1 MYGGWCRFKY
11 NFGKIHTYII
21 IFLSIYTKLYA
32 YIFLSQYRDR
42 CLKLKHQTCLLE
54 LFKFQPDTFPLI
66 PSHSIKLF
74 PDYTLHYDWYQFI
87 HNFITCGHFRNL
99 SVAWYAVPVQRTM
112 WSLTE
117 KLMKT
122 IAVGCRWS

>member
-11 NFGKIHTYII
+11 NFGKIHTYI

-42 CLKLKHQTCLLE
+42 CLKLKHQICLLE

-66 PSHSIKLF
+66 PSRSIKLF
-74 PDYTLHYDWYQFI
+74 PASIYCIMIDTSSYTILSPAVI
-87 HNFITCGHFRNL
+87 LETCQLLDMRSQCDAQCDRLLRN
-99 SVAWYAVPVQRTM
+99 
-112 WSLTE
+112 
-117 KLMKT
+117 
-122 IAVGCRWS
+122 